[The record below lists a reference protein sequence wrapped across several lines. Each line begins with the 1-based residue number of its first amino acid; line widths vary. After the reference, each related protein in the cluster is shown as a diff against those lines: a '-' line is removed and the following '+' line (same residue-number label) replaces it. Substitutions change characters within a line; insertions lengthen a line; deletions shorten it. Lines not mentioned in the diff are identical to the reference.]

1 MMCGAIWRYTARIFS
16 VFGII
21 SLMAVNQFLPASAAE
36 EPIVIVAFGD
46 SLTAGYQLPPDRSF
60 PAQLENA
67 LKMKGHNVRVE
78 NAGVSGDTAADG
90 LQRFDWAVPE
100 KADALILE
108 LGANDALRGIEPEET
123 EKALDQILVKAK
135 ERGLDALIAGMEAP
149 RNMGDE
155 YVERFRA
162 IYKRLAEKY
171 DALLYPFF
179 LNGVAMKAELNMSDG
194 LHPKAEGVS
203 EIVTN
208 ILPKVEE
215 LIERVKAHKKAS

>member
-1 MMCGAIWRYTARIFS
+1 MMCAAIWRFTAHFFR

-21 SLMAVNQFLPASAAE
+21 MLMAIYHTLPAAAAGD
-36 EPIVIVAFGD
+36 PIVIVAFGD
-46 SLTAGYQLPPDRSF
+46 SLTAGYQLPQDRSF

-67 LKMKGHNVRVE
+67 LKMKGYEVRVE

-90 LQRFDWAVPE
+90 LQRFDWAMPE

-108 LGANDALRGIEPEET
+108 LGSNDALRGIDPEET

-135 ERGLDALIAGMEAP
+135 EKGLEVLIAGMEAP
-149 RNMGDE
+149 RNMGDD

-162 IYKRLAEKY
+162 MYARLAEKHG
-171 DALLYPFF
+171 ALLYPFF
-179 LNGVAMKAELNMSDG
+179 LDGVAMKAELNMSDG
-194 LHPKAEGVS
+194 MHPKAEGIS

-208 ILPKVEE
+208 ILPQVEE
-215 LIERVKAHKKAS
+215 LLGRVKAHKKDS